1 MPPQSKHLIWTLG
14 EPRTVR
20 MIYFL
25 PNNRPFRQE
34 IVDSMKVAIRQIQTF
49 YADQMEAHGHGR
61 KTFRFETD
69 AQGEPLIHRVD
80 GQHPDSYYTFDAVW
94 DELGQTFDVN
104 QNIFFVGVSYN
115 TMGLGGRFTKNS
127 GMALFPNRPSGG
139 LEVSRFK
146 WEVEAHELG
155 HAFGWGHDFRDGAY
169 LMSYGP
175 GQDRLSACHAEF
187 LSMHPYFNSDTP
199 IEETSPPTIELI
211 SPPAYPRG
219 STSVSIQLKVSDSE
233 GLHQVILHD
242 RVYDTVRTCRGL
254 NGETETIVE
263 FDYDIN
269 ANGTRL
275 WAEVIDTHGNVSFT
289 SFELICE
296 NCPQMLVK
304 VSGDNQQG
312 LTNAQLN
319 DPFVVESRD
328 QNGNALVGVPVTFT
342 VTAGGGKLNGRFTVE
357 NAITDANGRAQST
370 LTLGPNP
377 GINTVAV
384 SIAGPEPVTFNA
396 VGVGTTT
403 TPITGGEYQKWHLP
417 DGAIARLGK
426 GKIGQSDRSVA
437 FSPDGQRLAVASH
450 IGVWLYD
457 VATSRELALFKTMG
471 QAQSVAFSTDGTML
485 AANTGSVQL
494 WNVSTQEPIRPLTD
508 GTGFGHISYVVA
520 FSPDG
525 ATFASHRWDTIF
537 LWDVATG
544 ENIATLEGHTDDVN
558 TLAFSPDGTMLAS
571 ASGDNTVKL
580 WNAATGENIA
590 TLEGHTREVNSVAFS
605 PNGATLASASD
616 DGSIKL
622 WNVATGKNTA
632 THLHGLDVNSV
643 AFSPDGIT
651 LASGA
656 ASWESER
663 RTGTVK
669 LWNIATGKNTATLRH
684 IAEVRSVIFSPNG
697 ATLASASDDGRINL
711 WNVATQNSV
720 GFEGHTDG
728 VSSVVFSPDG
738 TTLASGVWGGK
749 VNLWNV
755 ATKRNI
761 ATLEGHE
768 WAGVKSVAFSPD
780 GMTLAT
786 GTFEKVDLWDIAT
799 QKKSITFGGLP
810 DVFSVAFSPD
820 RTTLAAGTQANK
832 VELWDVATGESIATL
847 RGHTTEGDVRSVA
860 FSPNGA
866 LLASG
871 STDGMIYL
879 WDMAT
884 KRNIA
889 TLVHTTI
896 GWVNAV
902 AFSPDGATLASGNGT
917 WERVIVVKLWD
928 VATRRNIAMFG
939 EHGWD
944 DVTSVAF
951 SPDGTTLAVGLEN
964 GWVQLWDIV
973 TRRKRNIVTL
983 EGQTFGASVSF
994 SPKGTM
1000 LVSGA
1005 GDGTILLWDMSK
1017 YVTPVDNIS
1026 NGNLRAT
1033 TLLKISGDKQKGAPS
1048 DLLANPLVVEVKDQ
1062 NGNAL
1067 EGVAVT
1073 FTVTAGGGTIS
1084 TTTDTT
1090 DANGHA
1096 QTTLTLGSD
1105 AGTNTVSVTVAG
1117 IEQPVAFTGEAVA
1130 ATSDFNGDDAVDFS
1144 DFLLFTAQFGFSQE
1158 DEGYQARFDLDGDG
1172 TIGFG
1177 DFLIFANSF
1186 GTSGS

>member
-1 MPPQSKHLIWTLG
+1 MNKLIQPILSLIALLMYLHHIFVSRILSWILTLTLLFLSSTSYASSPSANDAHVCCQILDFEEIRARNSRYAATKQALNLNVG

-25 PNNRPFRQE
+25 PNNHPFQADV
-34 IVDSMKVAIRQIQTF
+34 VDSMKVAIRQIQNL
-49 YADQMEAHGHGR
+49 YAEQMEAHGYGR

-69 AQGEPLIHRVD
+69 AQGDPLIHRVD
-80 GQHPDSYYTFDAVW
+80 GQHPDNYYTFGAVW
-94 DELGQTFDVN
+94 DELGQTFDMS
-104 QNIFFVGVSYN
+104 QNIFWVGLWGN
-115 TMGLGGRFTKNS
+115 PLRLGVAGRGFRSTKIS
-127 GMALFPNRPSGG
+127 GMALFSMEYGYTVDKPR
-139 LEVSRFK
+139 LENNRFK
-146 WEVEAHELG
+146 WALEAHELG
-155 HAFGWGHDFRDGAY
+155 HAFGLFHDFDDGAY
-169 LMSYGP
+169 IMSYGP

-187 LSMHPYFNSDTP
+187 LSVHPYFNPDIP

-219 STSVSIQLKVSDSE
+219 STSVSVQLRVSDSE
-233 GLHQVILHD
+233 GLHQVILHERD
-242 RVYDTVRTCRGL
+242 DTYSTVRACRGL
-254 NGETETIVE
+254 NGETDAVVE
-263 FDYDIN
+263 FDYAVN
-269 ANGTRL
+269 AYGTRL
-275 WAEVIDTHGNVSFT
+275 MAEVVDTDGNVSREF
-289 SFELICE
+289 FELICE
-296 NCPQMLVK
+296 NCPQTLVK

-312 LTNAQLN
+312 LTNAPLN
-319 DPFVVESRD
+319 NSFVVELRD
-328 QNGNALVGVPVTFT
+328 QNGNVLVGVPVTFT
-342 VTAGGGKLNGRFTVE
+342 VTAGNGKLSGKFTVE

-377 GINTVAV
+377 GTNTVAV
-384 SIAGPEPVTFNA
+384 SIAGSEPVTFNA
-396 VGVGTTT
+396 VGVGTPT

-426 GKIGQSDRSVA
+426 GRIGQSDRSVA
-437 FSPDGQRLAVASH
+437 FSPDGQYLAVASH

-457 VATSRELALFKTMG
+457 VATSRELALFKTVG
-471 QAQSVAFSTDGTML
+471 QAQSVAFSPDGTIL

-494 WNVSTQEPIRPLTD
+494 WNVSTKEPIRPLTD

-525 ATFASHRWDTIF
+525 ATFASHRWNTVI

-544 ENIATLEGHTDDVN
+544 QNIATLEGHTDDVN
-558 TLAFSPDGTMLAS
+558 TLTFSPDGMMLAS
-571 ASGDNTVKL
+571 ASDDNTVKL

-616 DGSIKL
+616 DGRIKL

-684 IAEVRSVIFSPNG
+684 IDEVRSVVFSPNG
-697 ATLASASDDGRINL
+697 ATLASASDDGRVNL

-738 TTLASGVWGGK
+738 TTLASGAQDGTI
-749 VNLWNV
+749 NLWNV

-768 WAGVKSVAFSPD
+768 WADVSSVAFSPD

-786 GTFEKVDLWDIAT
+786 GTFKKVDLWDIT
-799 QKKSITFGGLP
+799 TKKNIVTFGGLL
-810 DVFSVAFSPD
+810 DFFSVVFSPD
-820 RTTLAAGTQANK
+820 GKTLAAGTQGNRVRLWNIATE
-832 VELWDVATGESIATL
+832 ELIATL
-847 RGHTTEGDVRSVA
+847 HGHTADGSVHSVA
-860 FSPNGA
+860 FSPNGP

-884 KRNIA
+884 RRNIA
-889 TLVHTTI
+889 TLEHTTM

-902 AFSPDGATLASGNGT
+902 AFTPDGATLASGNGA
-917 WERVIVVKLWD
+917 WEGVRKVKLWD
-928 VATRRNIAMFG
+928 VATRRNIATLEVHEFLRI
-939 EHGWD
+939 

-951 SPDGTTLAVGLEN
+951 SPDGTTLVAALEN
-964 GWVQLWDIV
+964 GWVQLWDV
-973 TRRKRNIVTL
+973 ATRRNIVTL
-983 EGQTFGASVSF
+983 EGHTHYGESVSF
-994 SPKGTM
+994 SPYGTM
-1000 LVSGA
+1000 LASGA
-1005 GDGTILLWDMSK
+1005 GDGTIMLWDMSK
-1017 YVTPVDNIS
+1017 YVTPS
-1026 NGNLRAT
+1026 T
-1033 TLLKISGDKQKGAPS
+1033 PTP
-1048 DLLANPLVVEVKDQ
+1048 
-1062 NGNAL
+1062 AL
-1067 EGVAVT
+1067 
-1073 FTVTAGGGTIS
+1073 
-1084 TTTDTT
+1084 
-1090 DANGHA
+1090 
-1096 QTTLTLGSD
+1096 
-1105 AGTNTVSVTVAG
+1105 
-1117 IEQPVAFTGEAVA
+1117 
-1130 ATSDFNGDDAVDFS
+1130 TSDFDGDGAVNIA
-1144 DFLLFTAQFGFSQE
+1144 DFLLFVGQFGFSQ
-1158 DEGYQARFDLDGDG
+1158 DDAGYEARFDLDGDG
-1172 TIGFG
+1172 VIGIG
-1177 DFLIFANSF
+1177 DFLIFVNNF
-1186 GTSGS
+1186 GKAGS